1 MDSKAEEKIIEV
13 DIADEVKKSY
23 LAYALSVIIGRALPD
38 VRDGLKPVHR
48 RILYA
53 MYLMGLWHNKPY
65 KKSARVVGEVLGKF
79 HPHGDQA
86 IYDALV
92 RMAQDFV
99 MNIPLI
105 DGHGNFGSVD
115 GDSPAAMRYT
125 EVRLSKAAEKLLE
138 DIDKETVDFVLNFD
152 STLKEPLVL
161 PAKMPNLLVNGSV
174 GIAVGMATNI
184 PPHNL
189 NEVVDALKFLIDNRD
204 RWEEIGIRDIMNYI
218 KGPDFPTKGII
229 YDADK
234 LTSIYEEGRGSIEI
248 WSKADIEEGRIIVKE
263 IPYLVNKASLVEEIA
278 KLVKEGKLEE
288 IKDIRDESNREG
300 IRIVIEL
307 KKGVNEEKVLTKLY
321 ALSNLKVN
329 FPIMLVALKGLE
341 PKQMS
346 LKEMLIEY
354 IKHRFDVLL
363 RKAKYELKKAEER
376 KHILDGLMIAIANI
390 DETVRL
396 IKTSK
401 NREEARNKLMNRF
414 NIDEVQAN
422 AILDM
427 PLAKLTNLETEKIKA
442 EIKDLEERIG
452 YLKKFISNE
461 NMVYD
466 KIKEDLDEI
475 KEEFGFE
482 RRTEVHFT
490 SPSLSTEIKDEKD
503 YVVVYT
509 NKGYVKKIPLE
520 EFKEQKRGG
529 KGLKIE
535 VVDGDKIRD
544 ALYVKGYDKL
554 LVISNKGKA
563 YNLDVSSLE
572 ISKRHQKGKTIYA
585 YLDGFEDDEKIGKI
599 LKLND
604 SAKSIVFLSKH
615 GIVKRTSLE
624 SFKNIR
630 KTGIIALNMKDK
642 DEIVDATLV
651 NDEKYF
657 FIVSSKG
664 KGLKFKESLLREMGR
679 TAVGVKGITLKDGY
693 AKRILAVKD
702 IDKVLLISSSGYG
715 KFLDIKDVPVKGRAS
730 QGVIVMNLKDE
741 EEVELAI
748 KEKEEY
754 VILTEKGNAIR
765 TSSKNI
771 PTLGRNSRGVRI
783 IKVYDNDRVV
793 GGV

>member
-1 MDSKAEEKIIEV
+1 MDSKAEERIIEV
-13 DIADEVKKSY
+13 DIAEEVKKSY

-115 GDSPAAMRYT
+115 GDAPAAMRYT
-125 EVRLSKAAEKLLE
+125 EVRLSKAAERLLE

-161 PAKMPNLLVNGSV
+161 PAKIPNLLVNGSV

-189 NEVVDALKFLIDNRD
+189 NEVIEALKFLIDNRE
-204 RWEEIGIRDIMNYI
+204 RWEETTIEEIMKYI

-229 YDADK
+229 YNADK
-234 LTSIYEEGRGSIEI
+234 LLEIYEEGRGSIEI

-278 KLVKEGKLEE
+278 KLVKEGKVEE

-307 KKGVNEEKVLTKLY
+307 KKGINEEKVLTKLY

-354 IKHRFDVLL
+354 IKHRYEVLL
-363 RKAKYELKKAEER
+363 RKAKYELRKAEER

-401 NREEARNKLMNRF
+401 NRDEARNKLIKRF
-414 NIDEVQAN
+414 EIDEVQAN

-427 PLAKLTNLETEKIKA
+427 PLARLTNLETEKIIA
-442 EIKDLEERIG
+442 EIKELEDKIA
-452 YLKKFISNE
+452 YLKRFIGNE
-461 NMVYD
+461 DMIYN
-466 KIKEDLDEI
+466 KIKEDLDEV
-475 KEEFGFE
+475 KKEFGFE
-482 RRTEVHFT
+482 RRTEIHFT
-490 SPSLSTEIKDEKD
+490 SPSLSTEIRDDKD
-503 YVVVYT
+503 YVVIYT
-509 NKGYVKKIPLE
+509 QRGYVKKIPLE

-529 KGLKIE
+529 KGLKVELIE
-535 VVDGDKIRD
+535 GDAIKD

-554 LVISNKGKA
+554 IVISNKGKA
-563 YNLDVSSLE
+563 YNLDVSSIE
-572 ISKRHQKGKTIYA
+572 ISKRYQKGKTIYA
-585 YLDGFEDDEKIGKI
+585 YLEGFGEDERIAKIIKLDE
-599 LKLND
+599 N
-604 SAKSIVFLSKH
+604 AKSIVFLSKK
-615 GIVKRTSLE
+615 GVVKRTSIE
-624 SFKNIR
+624 SFKSIR
-630 KTGIIALNMKDK
+630 KTGIIALNMKEG
-642 DEIVDATLV
+642 DELIDASLV
-651 NDEKYF
+651 RNEKYF
-657 FIVSSKG
+657 FIVSFKG

-679 TAVGVKGITLKDGY
+679 AAVGVKGITLKEGH
-693 AKRILAVKD
+693 AKKILAVND
-702 IDKVLLISSSGYG
+702 DDKVLLVSSLGYG
-715 KFLDIKDVPVKGRAS
+715 KFLNIKDVPGKGRAS
-730 QGVIVMNLKDE
+730 QGVRVMNLKDKE
-741 EEVELAI
+741 EIEVVL

-754 VILTEKGNAIR
+754 VVLTEKGNAIR
-765 TSSKNI
+765 ISSNNI
-771 PTLGRNSRGVRI
+771 PLLGRSSRGVRI
-783 IKVYDNDRVV
+783 IKVDGKDKVV

>member
-1 MDSKAEEKIIEV
+1 MDSKAEERIIEV
-13 DIADEVKKSY
+13 DIAEEVKKSY

-115 GDSPAAMRYT
+115 GDAPAAMRYT
-125 EVRLSKAAEKLLE
+125 EVRLSKAAERLLE

-161 PAKMPNLLVNGSV
+161 PAKIPNLLVNGSV

-189 NEVVDALKFLIDNRD
+189 NEVIEALKFLIDNRE
-204 RWEEIGIRDIMNYI
+204 RWEETTIEEIMKYI

-229 YDADK
+229 YNADK
-234 LTSIYEEGRGSIEI
+234 LLEIYEEGRGSIEI

-278 KLVKEGKLEE
+278 KLVKEGKVEE

-307 KKGVNEEKVLTKLY
+307 KKGINEEKVLTKLY

-354 IKHRFDVLL
+354 IKHRYEVLL
-363 RKAKYELKKAEER
+363 RKAKYELRKAEER

-401 NREEARNKLMNRF
+401 NRDEARNKLIKRF
-414 NIDEVQAN
+414 EIDEVQAN

-427 PLAKLTNLETEKIKA
+427 PLARLTNLETEKIIA
-442 EIKDLEERIG
+442 EIKELEDKIA
-452 YLKKFISNE
+452 YLKRFIGNE
-461 NMVYD
+461 DMIYN
-466 KIKEDLDEI
+466 KIKEDLDEV
-475 KEEFGFE
+475 KKEFGFE
-482 RRTEVHFT
+482 RRTEIHFT
-490 SPSLSTEIKDEKD
+490 SPSLSTELRDDKD
-503 YVVVYT
+503 YVVIYT
-509 NKGYVKKIPLE
+509 QRGYVKKIPLE

-529 KGLKIE
+529 KGLKVELIE
-535 VVDGDKIRD
+535 GDAIKD

-554 LVISNKGKA
+554 IVISNKGKA
-563 YNLDVSSLE
+563 YNLDVSSIE
-572 ISKRHQKGKTIYA
+572 ISKRYQKGKTIYA
-585 YLDGFEDDEKIGKI
+585 YLEGFGEDERIAKIIKLDE
-599 LKLND
+599 N
-604 SAKSIVFLSKH
+604 AKSIVFLSKQ
-615 GIVKRTSLE
+615 GIVKRTSIE

-630 KTGIIALNMKDK
+630 KTGIIALNMKEG
-642 DEIVDATLV
+642 DELIDASLV
-651 NDEKYF
+651 RNEKYF

-679 TAVGVKGITLKDGY
+679 AAVGVKGITLKEGH
-693 AKRILAVKD
+693 AKKILAVND
-702 IDKVLLISSSGYG
+702 DDKVLLVSSLGYG
-715 KFLDIKDVPVKGRAS
+715 KFLSIKDVPGKGRAS
-730 QGVIVMNLKDE
+730 QGVRVMNLKDKE
-741 EEVELAI
+741 EIEVVL

-754 VILTEKGNAIR
+754 VVLTEKGNAIR
-765 TSSKNI
+765 ISSNNI
-771 PTLGRNSRGVRI
+771 PLLGRSSRGVRI
-783 IKVYDNDRVV
+783 IKVDGKDKVV